1 MGKWLLNV
9 YILYLY
15 VQTIIRQCFCFPNSQ
30 WGATAHDKTIILSS
44 MTACD
49 ATAMTLPLYSV
60 NLLLSSVHPSLKQ

>member
-1 MGKWLLNV
+1 MLLP
-9 YILYLY
+9 YL
-15 VQTIIRQCFCFPNSQ
+15 
-30 WGATAHDKTIILSS
+30 KTYLDTLWVPLQSVGLESALCETMILSS